1 MNTASIEVPQ
11 ARRREFGNAN
21 TLKLGLFGPNC
32 SSGRTPTNAPERWS
46 GDWADNLRLAR
57 IADEAGIDFL
67 LPIGRW
73 KGYGGNTDYQ
83 GTTLEVITW
92 AAGILASTRR
102 IHAFATV
109 HVPLVHPV
117 IAAKQFVTVDHIS
130 EGRFGLNIVCG
141 WNEDEFEMFGVTQ
154 REHEARYEYAQEWFD
169 AVRRMWGEE
178 EDFSVE
184 GRFIKLKK
192 VRSKPKPY
200 GGSRP
205 IVMNAGASPTG
216 QAFAIRNCD
225 ALFTGLSGK
234 PDFEAVAR
242 LVADAKGRAAE
253 GGRDL
258 DVYTVGVVTCKPTL
272 AEAEAC
278 HQHRVVEQADWGAV
292 DTMMRLHKVP
302 TAGLAPE
309 ALQKLRAA
317 FANGSG
323 AYQLIGEPDY
333 VAAELARL
341 SAAGIKGIAV
351 SFLNYAEELPYFCQE
366 VLPRLERLGLRV
378 KPQPL

>member
-1 MNTASIEVPQ
+1 MTAASIEVPL

-73 KGYGGNTDYQ
+73 KGYGGDTDYQ

-154 REHEARYEYAQEWFD
+154 REHEARYE
-169 AVRRMWGEE
+169 
-178 EDFSVE
+178 
-184 GRFIKLKK
+184 
-192 VRSKPKPY
+192 
-200 GGSRP
+200 
-205 IVMNAGASPTG
+205 
-216 QAFAIRNCD
+216 
-225 ALFTGLSGK
+225 
-234 PDFEAVAR
+234 
-242 LVADAKGRAAE
+242 
-253 GGRDL
+253 
-258 DVYTVGVVTCKPTL
+258 
-272 AEAEAC
+272 
-278 HQHRVVEQADWGAV
+278 
-292 DTMMRLHKVP
+292 
-302 TAGLAPE
+302 
-309 ALQKLRAA
+309 
-317 FANGSG
+317 
-323 AYQLIGEPDY
+323 
-333 VAAELARL
+333 
-341 SAAGIKGIAV
+341 
-351 SFLNYAEELPYFCQE
+351 
-366 VLPRLERLGLRV
+366 
-378 KPQPL
+378 